1 MESAQDSML
10 TTLNHTL
17 NLIAE
22 QFTNAMTE
30 AIDTF
35 NETVYEFGGLEGLI
49 SDYEAIREQRDLMVE
64 DYEKIYNLNK
74 LNRQIE
80 KTLDDTKIIAGK

>member
-1 MESAQDSML
+1 MESAQDAIL

-22 QFTNAMTE
+22 QFTNAINE

-35 NETVYEFGGLEGLI
+35 NESIYEFGGLDGLI
-49 SDYEAIREQRDLMVE
+49 SDYE
-64 DYEKIYNLNK
+64 
-74 LNRQIE
+74 
-80 KTLDDTKIIAGK
+80 